1 MKKVIVILASAAAL
15 FSASSCGKMLEV
27 TPPNA
32 IYDEQI
38 QDILNGTDES
48 KKQLVLNALA
58 SPFAKYFNFWGA
70 PMPGGVLAPMTYC
83 YQGIEQARSL
93 QGNDMVF
100 GLNKN
105 DVNDLA
111 GTSYYEGTAQY
122 TSKDSEANRA
132 HWLGYAY
139 AINQA
144 NLLLGYMTAEA
155 ADKSASATDGR
166 IRGLCVRAY
175 SYMCLAEEYCQPYQ
189 DAGANG
195 VGLSLYT
202 NYDPGQAAVAP
213 SSLGETWKFI
223 ITDLEEAAQ
232 RAGSSADKFTTGYD
246 ELEDFDAGL
255 ANFLLARAYLLTG
268 DYAKVVSTCDKI
280 INSGKYSFIKDE
292 NYGCNPTGADI
303 DITYSEDG
311 KVTPNEYY
319 PMSNAFTALKVNP
332 ETIFGYKK
340 GSSYNPCDGSNRA
353 GVKTMLQ
360 NPFGTYANGSAVRID
375 DRLYDMIADGD
386 IRKNAFYPKS
396 FMYRFGT
403 NTGASEIPSYS
414 AMKYGATVGLK
425 DGGEAISDKSL
436 VDEVEF
442 CKFRYSEVILMKAEA
457 LAQQNSDPAPAL
469 DLLIK
474 ARTAG
479 AYTTATYPGTSG
491 LSNLQK
497 VQLQW
502 RIEMWG
508 ENGREYFNN
517 KRWHINI
524 DRASSKIHWAKSLAT
539 TWDKMTLEIPK
550 DETQFN
556 PYYQQ

>member
-1 MKKVIVILASAAAL
+1 MKKVIVILASVAAII
-15 FSASSCGKMLEV
+15 SASSCGKLLEV

-38 QDILNGTDES
+38 QDILNGNDES

-58 SPFAKYFNFWGA
+58 SPFAKYFNHWGS
-70 PMPGGVLAPMTYC
+70 PMPGGVLAPITYC

-105 DVNDLA
+105 GVNDLA

-122 TSKDSEANRA
+122 TSPDSEANRA

-144 NLLLGYMTAEA
+144 NLLLGYMTKEA

-166 IRGLCVRAY
+166 IRGLLVRGY
-175 SYMCLAEEYCQPYQ
+175 SYMCLVEEYCQPYKN
-189 DAGANG
+189 AGDKAA
-195 VGLSLYT
+195 GLPLYT
-202 NYDPGQAAVAP
+202 AYNPGQEPVAP
-213 SSLGETWKFI
+213 STLGDTWKFI
-223 ITDLEEAAQ
+223 IDDLSEAAQ
-232 RAGSSADKFTTGYD
+232 RAGSKFTTGYD
-246 ELEDFDAGL
+246 EMEDFDAGL

-268 DYAKVVSTCDKI
+268 KYSDVITACDKI
-280 INSGKYSFIKDE
+280 INSGKYNFIAKE

-303 DITYSEDG
+303 VLTYSDDG

-319 PMSNAFTALKVNP
+319 PVSNAFTALKNNP
-332 ETIFGYKK
+332 EVIFGYKK

-353 GVKTMLQ
+353 GVFTMLN
-360 NPFGTYANGSAVRID
+360 NPFGTYSGGSTTRID
-375 DRLYDMIADGD
+375 DRLYNKIPAND

-403 NTGASEIPSYS
+403 SAGATEIPSYS

-442 CKFRYSEVILMKAEA
+442 CKFRLSEVYLMKAEA
-457 LAQQNSDPAPAL
+457 QANGGGGDAAATLNTLLAARSIDTTTPLKSTDFSSDILEAVKL
-469 DLLIK
+469 
-474 ARTAG
+474 
-479 AYTTATYPGTSG
+479 
-491 LSNLQK
+491 N
-497 VQLQW
+497 W

-517 KRWHINI
+517 KRWNVNINRS
-524 DRASSKIHWAKSLAT
+524 DSGIHWAKSLAT
-539 TWDKMTLEIPK
+539 KWQDMTLSIPK

-556 PYYQQ
+556 PNY